1 MFLYAKDPYE
11 AKCQFLINTD
21 LKHFN
26 DFKSFIKC
34 SNNINNIISLSH
46 HEQVCL
52 SGLRFKRYFSHHRF
66 FFFSVSRDTSPIIGQ
81 GSPLKHT
88 S

>member
-11 AKCQFLINTD
+11 AKCQFLINKGHITD

-34 SNNINNIISLSH
+34 SNNINNIISLSR
-46 HEQVCL
+46 HEQV
-52 SGLRFKRYFSHHRF
+52 
-66 FFFSVSRDTSPIIGQ
+66 
-81 GSPLKHT
+81 
-88 S
+88 